1 MIAWLNNLDSL
12 PVAVLVQVT
21 MILLAAI
28 AAHQF
33 LARSAAARHA
43 VLFWALIVSGL
54 CPILNIAIR
63 ALNIAPLSPVS
74 TPSPAKSLAPAEAL
88 ASTLEM
94 AANDSAAA
102 RPSLAALLATA
113 WSIGTL
119 VALTRLCR
127 GLHLARQIRRA
138 AWPIDR
144 ELLEPLRHRL
154 ATHLGCSPPPVL
166 VSDQIQVPMAVGCLR
181 PVVLLPAALAATL
194 DDRHLLHVLLHECA
208 HAVRRDPLVGLGQ
221 RLVAAGLWFHPLV
234 HVANRWLDRAR
245 EELCDNAV
253 LRATTPTEYSRTL
266 VSIAESIS
274 KTPYQALI
282 GFPAQALFQSA
293 SHLDHRVAGLLNPRR
308 CTMTRIRLWRMA
320 AIALA
325 FVAGGWGLACLAAPS
340 TNRNSGYDVSHIV
353 NFEIGRT
360 DFKNGDNIAI
370 DEVHGTSD
378 TIGAGNLYIVKGS
391 YHLASD
397 KSAMLAAF
405 VTADSR
411 DPKAMEMQNI
421 PTQRTQTM
429 TIDQGDGRFT
439 LLVYLWYE
447 GNPHISLYPASGGNS
462 FGGVY
467 FGTGAST
474 FK

>member
-1 MIAWLNNLDSL
+1 MSVWLNNLESL
-12 PVAVLVQVT
+12 PVDILAQVT
-21 MILLAAI
+21 LILLAAI
-28 AAHQF
+28 AARQF

-43 VLFWALIVSGL
+43 VLFWALTVSGV
-54 CPILNIAIR
+54 CPLLNFVSR

-74 TPSPAKSLAPAEAL
+74 APPVNSPARAEVL
-88 ASTLEM
+88 LSTLEM
-94 AANDSAAA
+94 AANDPARA
-102 RPSLAALLATA
+102 RPSLA
-113 WSIGTL
+113 TL
-119 VALTRLCR
+119 WGAVWLVGMVVALARLGR
-127 GLHLARQIRRA
+127 GLHLAHRIRRA
-138 AWPIDR
+138 ALPVDR
-144 ELLEPLRHRL
+144 KLLEPLAHRL
-154 ATHLGCSPPPVL
+154 SMHLGCSPPPIL
-166 VSDQIQVPMAVGCLR
+166 VSDRIDVPMAVGCLQS
-181 PVVLLPAALAATL
+181 VVLLPSALAATL
-194 DDRHLLHVLLHECA
+194 DDRKLLHVLLHECA

-221 RLVAAGLWFHPLV
+221 RLLAAGLWFHPLV

-253 LRATTPTEYSRTL
+253 LQAATPTDYSRTL

-274 KTPYQALI
+274 HPLI

-293 SHLDHRVAGLLNPRR
+293 PHLDDRVAGLLNPGR
-308 CTMTRIRLWRMA
+308 CTMTRIRRWRIA
-320 AIALA
+320 TIALA

-340 TNRNSGYDVSHIV
+340 AGRNSGYDVSHIV

-360 DFKNGDNIAI
+360 DFKSGDSITI

-378 TIGAGNLYIVKGS
+378 TVSAGNLYIMKGS
-391 YHLASD
+391 YHLASE

-405 VTADSR
+405 VTGDSR

-439 LLVYLWYE
+439 LIVYLWYE
-447 GNPHISLYPASGGNS
+447 GNPHISFYPAGGGNS
-462 FGGVY
+462 FGGIY